1 MMVNEELKLKDKE
14 RILELFDAFE
24 KSYNFSFQ
32 VNGLRTIVEQTGST
46 KIMALTNTNLFV
58 M

>member
-1 MMVNEELKLKDKE
+1 MVNEELKLKDKE

-32 VNGLRTIVEQTGST
+32 VNGLRTIVEQTGAT